1 MFCAEKEIE
10 NKFVKEIMEQIDSD
24 NSNTI
29 SACEFFEAIVNN
41 LQLAD
46 AGIDVAHILTSLKF
60 GKDKWGTD
68 FKIKIN

>member
-1 MFCAEKEIE
+1 
-10 NKFVKEIMEQIDSD
+10 MEQIDSD